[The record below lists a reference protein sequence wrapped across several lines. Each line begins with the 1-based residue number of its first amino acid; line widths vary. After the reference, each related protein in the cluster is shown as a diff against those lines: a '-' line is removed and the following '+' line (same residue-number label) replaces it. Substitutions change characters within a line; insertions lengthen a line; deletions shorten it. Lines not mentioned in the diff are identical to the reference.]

1 MRLSSRHLNRE
12 TVPPISGVGRASPAL
27 PAGSIA
33 DARAVRGLPRQRQRV
48 RAHTRC
54 APTAIGRGN
63 GKRGTVC
70 GFTLNSLRVSNVH
83 GVRLDLWAFVALET
97 EGLAILSGRCGLSIQ
112 QPPLKQHLQG
122 RRHRGRCGPEAGE
135 PSLFIVGQRSTKN
148 RKECHYERALQESEA
163 KPWTRSGSGYGYLC
177 RCWGAQ
183 CRRGAAGLA
192 AKVICSYNLNY
203 G

>member
-1 MRLSSRHLNRE
+1 MRARCGACLASD
-12 TVPPISGVGRASPAL
+12 SGFGRT
-27 PAGSIA
+27 
-33 DARAVRGLPRQRQRV
+33 RGAPLPRSV
-48 RAHTRC
+48 EET
-54 APTAIGRGN
+54 GN
-63 GKRGTVC
+63 GGQ
-70 GFTLNSLRVSNVH
+70 SVH

-122 RRHRGRCGPEAGE
+122 RRHRGRRGPEAGE